1 MNPFGPHCSFELVR
15 VSRRQKLITGRCL
28 YVALLLVIL
37 GFIYLSLFG
46 RGPDDLWDFLFR
58 SSANPR
64 DLANFGM
71 AFFMTFTFVQYF
83 LGTFAM
89 ASAAAAIMAEET
101 EKQTLPFLLTTTLA
115 NHEIVLGKLAARVAQ
130 VLMLLVAG
138 LPVLAIMQVMG
149 GIDPVLLWTSFAA
162 IGVSIIST
170 AGVGA
175 AISVRA
181 VSVKSATSKAV
192 GIVAAYTLLFPYL
205 GFGLS
210 RWIGAVPLWPSTWA
224 VFTFTDLMDWLLTG
238 NLIWVTA
245 RLARSMDQANF
256 ASLLLPALGQYVVFN
271 LIVAVLTG
279 GWTALRLRK
288 ILGKRQDRTDRATS
302 KNERGKRVKGRRS
315 VSQTRPVL
323 WRETATAVAKAGQK
337 PWHIWIK
344 RLLFAASFLPLCL
357 AIYES
362 QRFAGGG
369 RNRVG
374 EEIHNMIRGLSTM
387 VLSGVILHIA
397 TTASG
402 MIGRERRKKT
412 LEELCLT
419 DLSNREI
426 LKDKA
431 WAAVWTVRWALL
443 WVAIHWA
450 IDLSVGGLHP
460 LALLIVPT
468 LMCVYLLWATR
479 FGILCSTLESP
490 MVKAGPSAV
499 LGTLTLVGLPW
510 LLPLLH
516 SILSDGRNEVKYTAM
531 FAAGLSP
538 PSAIAVLTLGTDDL
552 NRVGSRPDEIS
563 GAMCFT
569 AGLAISMLLCWA
581 FSALSW
587 RNANRRFAITRPE

>member
-15 VSRRQKLITGRCL
+15 VSRRQKLITGRCF
-28 YVALLLVIL
+28 YVALLLVML

-46 RGPDDLWDFLFR
+46 RGPDDFWDFLFR

-71 AFFMTFTFVQYF
+71 AFFMVFTFVQYF

-130 VLMLLVAG
+130 VLMLLMAG

-149 GIDPVLLWTSFAA
+149 GIDPVLLWTSFVA
-162 IGVSIIST
+162 IGVTIISA

-181 VSVKSATSKAV
+181 VSVKSATGMAV
-192 GIVAAYTLLFPYL
+192 GIVAAYTLMLPYV

-210 RWIGAVPLWPSTWA
+210 RWIGAVPLWPSSWA
-224 VFTFTDLMDWLLTG
+224 VFTFTDLIDWLLTG

-256 ASLLLPALGQYVVFN
+256 ASLLLPALGQYVVFH

-302 KNERGKRVKGRRS
+302 KKERGKRVRGRRA

-374 EEIHNMIRGLSTM
+374 EEIHGMVRGLGTM

-402 MIGRERRKKT
+402 MIGRERRKNT

-426 LKDKA
+426 LRDKA
-431 WAAVWTVRWALL
+431 WAAVWTVRWALV
-443 WVAIHWA
+443 WIAIHWA
-450 IDLSVGGLHP
+450 VDLSVGGLHP
-460 LALLIVPT
+460 LALLIVPAIMAMYI
-468 LMCVYLLWATR
+468 LFSTR
-479 FGILCSTLESP
+479 FGMMCSAYESP
-490 MVKAGPSAV
+490 KIKPGMLAS
-499 LGTLTLVGLPW
+499 LGLLIMGGLPW
-510 LLPLLH
+510 LLPIFH
-516 SILSDGRNEVKYTAM
+516 AFMVDFQGQDVKYTAM

-538 PSAIAVLTLGTDDL
+538 PAAIGFLTLGADDL
-552 NRVGSRPDEIS
+552 HNVNTGNKEMEP
-563 GAMCFT
+563 MLFL
-569 AGLAISMLLCWA
+569 AGLGLGMTLCWG
-581 FSALSW
+581 LSTIAW
-587 RNANRRFAITRPE
+587 RKAKRRFAMTRPE